1 MGLGPMFFLNLL
13 GGAGKRYSER
23 KSEEREKQRRLDEME
38 QQHKY
43 QLELFQEKLSAEKIQ
58 NQADKIEEESK
69 LAKENRN
76 RLKNYGYT
84 QDKIDS
90 IVTGGKGSIEDAI
103 YYGKELTS
111 KGVDPNLAYKYKA
124 INGHRDILALNPEAF
139 TPDPEEDAS
148 YNTYQAA
155 FVANTINTMKAKE
168 TGNTAEVTRLTN
180 NRATLLSDSIQ
191 FDEQKENLTS
201 NKKEELTIKKVTN
214 FLNGEINIGLGDLIE
229 PDING
234 IVQISTQGNFDDSIM
249 AQQKVYE
256 RVLQLTEDGGLFE
269 GNETL
274 INLIDQRQQGL
285 KTQIQTK
292 ANRSLVVLDSYKSS
306 IPSGSPVVITKFNT
320 SDAAQNAKI
329 NYINMTPFLKDSN
342 GNKRSRGDILQSAIN
357 YMNEF
362 LLLQEQNKQK
372 GWTFVYPK
380 VKNVNGVGVLDTDN
394 ESAFYMPF
402 NGATGI
408 KVQY

>member
-269 GNETL
+269 GNKTL

-306 IPSGSPVVITKFNT
+306 IPSGSPVVLFDFNT

-329 NYINMTPFLKDSN
+329 NYIDMTPFLEDSN
-342 GNKRSRGDILQSAIN
+342 GNKRSRGDILQSHSYNFYYYKNKIN
-357 YMNEF
+357 KRVG
-362 LLLQEQNKQK
+362 LLYTQK
-372 GWTFVYPK
+372 
-380 VKNVNGVGVLDTDN
+380 
-394 ESAFYMPF
+394 
-402 NGATGI
+402 
-408 KVQY
+408 

>member
-269 GNETL
+269 GNKTL

-329 NYINMTPFLKDSN
+329 NYIDMTPFLEDSN

>member
-23 KSEEREKQRRLDEME
+23 KTEEREKQRRLDELEKE
-38 QQHKY
+38 QEY
-43 QLELFQEKLSAEKIQ
+43 ALERIRESHNLDTVAKQAEEM
-58 NQADKIEEESK
+58 EEEAR
-69 LAKENRN
+69 LAKQN
-76 RLKNYGYT
+76 RLRLQNYGYT

-90 IVTGGKGSIEDAI
+90 IVTGGQGSIDDAI

-124 INGHRDILALNPEAF
+124 INAHKDILALNPDAF

-155 FVANTINTMKAKE
+155 FVANTINTINAKE
-168 TGNTAEVTRLTN
+168 AGNTAEVTRLTN
-180 NRATLLSDSIQ
+180 NRVTLLSDSIQ
-191 FDEQKENLTS
+191 FDEQKANLTS
-201 NKKEELTIKKVTN
+201 DKKEELTIKKVTN
-214 FLNGEINIGLGDLIE
+214 YLNGEVNVELGVYIE
-229 PDING
+229 PDVDGKIKLA
-234 IVQISTQGNFDDSIM
+234 TEGNFNDSIM

-256 RVLQLTEDGGLFE
+256 RILQLTEDDGLFE

-274 INLIDQRQQGL
+274 ISLIDQRQQGL

-292 ANRSLVVLDSYKSS
+292 ANRSLSALDSYKSK
-306 IPSGSPVVITKFNT
+306 IPSGSPVVLLDFNT

-329 NYINMTPFLKDSN
+329 NYIDMSPFLKDSN
-342 GNKRSRGDILQSAIN
+342 GNKRNRGDILQSAIN

-362 LLLQEQNKQK
+362 LLRQEQNKQK

>member
-84 QDKIDS
+84 QDKINS

-329 NYINMTPFLKDSN
+329 NYIDMSPFLEDSN
-342 GNKRSRGDILQSAIN
+342 GNKRNRGDILQSAIN

>member
-329 NYINMTPFLKDSN
+329 NYIDMSPFLEDSN